1 MDAKNLGEVYVKGEI
16 INLNTISIE
25 SLESKAQ
32 EIEVEE
38 KNIKNKIF
46 GILESL

>member
-1 MDAKNLGEVYVKGEI
+1 MNSKNLGEVYVKGEI

-25 SLESKAQ
+25 SLESKVQ
-32 EIEVEE
+32 EIESEE